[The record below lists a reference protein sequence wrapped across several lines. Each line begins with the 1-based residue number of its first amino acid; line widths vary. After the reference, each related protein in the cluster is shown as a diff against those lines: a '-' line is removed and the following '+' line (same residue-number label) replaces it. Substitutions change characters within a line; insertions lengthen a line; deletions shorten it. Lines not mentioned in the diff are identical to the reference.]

1 MAFNELCIWKG
12 LLLVSFL
19 FLSVHGKAS
28 GPSFMVTFPAVIE
41 SGSEAKL
48 CASLLKPNDSLVM
61 NIYLVHGDQS
71 TLLLQEKAEEEF
83 HRCFTFQTPLVEAES
98 VQTIKAE
105 LQGKNFKMT
114 EERKVMFRRYN
125 PLTFIQTDKP
135 IYIPGQTVNFRVVT
149 MDRNFVPFDQKYS
162 AVVLEDNHNNRI
174 GQWTN
179 ISSTRWIL
187 QLSHELNPEAR
198 QGIYKLKA
206 YIGERVITDYFEVK
220 KYVLP
225 KFEMTMKA
233 PEKISFGDNDMNMEV
248 CGKYTFGKPVAGR
261 ARVEVC
267 REHLRYISQTDLI
280 SPCLVETTEMN
291 ATGCASFTLDTSVF
305 FNSTNERF
313 LEERLTLKVNVTEE
327 GTENTMGKSETISL
341 TYESGKATF
350 TELPKIYEHG
360 SIIQGKI
367 KLANLNG
374 APLQNKEVY
383 LLEGKRWT
391 SKRLLNLTTDS
402 DGLATFSLNTSNL
415 SKSDINLM
423 ASAYPVFQLQSFK
436 KRYISTEEK
445 TIHLLRPA
453 TPYTPTLSELII
465 ENIEQPL
472 KCDAEFTVT
481 IKYYFVGETV
491 EDLKT
496 DIVYIV
502 LSRGVIVHHGYEK
515 VEVKSSNGAASG
527 TVSFKLSVNADMAPA
542 VQILAYCVLPSEN
555 VVAGSTN
562 FDTEKC
568 TRNNVSLQFSPAK
581 AVPGEKNTLQLSAQ
595 PGSLCGLSA
604 VDQSVL
610 ILKPGKRLDTDKV
623 FNLLPVRSVSGYPY
637 NALDTQECLEIR
649 PRRAVSL
656 DHVYESLKNV
666 GLKMATNLHV
676 RQPLCLT
683 YYGVTYHRGFRLD
696 RMDYDYQTR
705 SPKPPVETVR
715 TFFPETWIW
724 QLTEVGDSGSAQVPV
739 TVPDTITSWETEA
752 FCLSSKGLG
761 LAPPAQLTV
770 FQPFFLELSLPYSII
785 RGEIFELKATVFN
798 YLSKCIMVKVT
809 PDPSSDY
816 TLKAS
821 SDDQYSSCLC
831 ANGRK
836 TFKWILTPSVLGVLN
851 ITVSAEAEAS
861 QTVCDNEIVSVPE
874 RGRIDTVTRS
884 LLVQAEGT
892 EKTETYS
899 WLLCPKG
906 DSLSEEVD
914 LTLPKDVIE
923 GSARSSVSVIGDIL
937 GRALTNLHGLLRM
950 PYGCGEQN
958 MAILSPNIYIL
969 QYLENTKQ
977 LTSAIRERAT
987 GFLKSGYQRQ
997 LNYRHNSGAYST
1009 FGDGKENT
1017 WLTAFVLRSFGKA
1030 QKYIFIDPQVIQ
1042 SAQKWLIR
1050 RRDSDGCFIQQG
1062 RLFNNRMKGGVNDN
1076 VTMTA
1081 YITASLLE
1089 LESPVTDLVV
1099 TKGLSCLRSVIED
1112 VKNTY
1117 TTALLAYTFSLA
1129 KDTDTRQQLLK
1140 KLEKVAISDGS
1151 HVHWS
1156 QSASADDSDSLAVEI
1171 SSYVLLAVLST
1182 DSVTTADLGFA
1193 NRIVSWLVK
1202 QQNAYGGFSSTQ
1214 DTVVA
1219 LQALS
1224 LYATK
1229 VFSSDGSSTVT
1240 VQSAGDTHHFDVNQD
1255 NKLLYQEK
1263 QLQNVPAKYSIEVKG
1278 STCVSVQIAQFYNI
1292 PTPSEAKTLSIDAK
1306 IEGDCKKTFGQD
1318 LLLNFTVKYNGP
1330 QARSNMVI
1338 VDIKLLSGFTADT
1351 SLLETQRLSRTS
1363 LVERLDSKDDHVIV
1377 YLKEVQKNTLVNLQV
1392 KLKQV
1397 LPVKNLKPAV
1407 IKVYDYYQTSDQSE
1421 TEYTSHCE

>member
-1 MAFNELCIWKG
+1 MYWNTKVVELWTSKSLYAMIS
-12 LLLVSFL
+12 LNR
-19 FLSVHGKAS
+19 
-28 GPSFMVTFPAVIE
+28 SFMVTFPAVIE

-48 CASLLKPNDSLVM
+48 CASLLKPNESLVM
-61 NIYLVHGDQS
+61 NIYLVDGDQS
-71 TLLLQEKAEEEF
+71 TLLLKEKAEEEF
-83 HRCFTFQTPLVEAES
+83 HRCFNIQVCQQEMCIHTSLNTLV
-98 VQTIKAE
+98 E

-114 EERKVMFRRYN
+114 EVRKVLFRRYN
-125 PLTFIQTDKP
+125 PLTLIQTDKP

-149 MDRNFVPFDQKYS
+149 MDRNFVPFDQKLYRHCVFS
-162 AVVLEDNHNNRI
+162 GIKQDNQNNRI
-174 GQWTN
+174 GQWKN

-206 YIGERVITDYFEVK
+206 YIGERAITHYFDVK

-233 PEKISFGDNDMNMEV
+233 PKEVTFGDSDMNMEV
-248 CGKYTFGKPVAGR
+248 CGKYTFGKPVAGK

-267 REHLRYISQTDLI
+267 REYLRHVSQTDLI
-280 SPCLVETTEMN
+280 SPCLVETTE
-291 ATGCASFTLDTSVF
+291 VF
-305 FNSTNERF
+305 FFFFSVEQIKIVN
-313 LEERLTLKVNVTEE
+313 LK
-327 GTENTMGKSETISL
+327 
-341 TYESGKATF
+341 
-350 TELPKIYEHG
+350 
-360 SIIQGKI
+360 
-367 KLANLNG
+367 G

-383 LLEGKRWT
+383 LLAGKRWT
-391 SKRLLNLTTDS
+391 SKLLLNLTTDS
-402 DGLATFSLNTSNL
+402 DGLASFSLNTSSL
-415 SKSDINLM
+415 PEKDITLM
-423 ASAYPVFQLQSFK
+423 
-436 KRYISTEEK
+436 
-445 TIHLLRPA
+445 
-453 TPYTPTLSELII
+453 
-465 ENIEQPL
+465 
-472 KCDAEFTVT
+472 
-481 IKYYFVGETV
+481 
-491 EDLKT
+491 
-496 DIVYIV
+496 V

-515 VEVKSSNGAASG
+515 VEVKSPNGAASG
-527 TVSFKLSVNADMAPA
+527 TVSFKQSIGVDLAPA

-555 VVAGSTN
+555 VAAGSRD
-562 FDTEKC
+562 FMTEKC
-568 TRNNVSLQFSPAK
+568 FKNKVSLQFSPTT

-610 ILKPGKRLDTDKV
+610 ILKPGKHLDTDKYSE
-623 FNLLPVRSVSGYPY
+623 NRVS
-637 NALDTQECLEIR
+637 AR
-649 PRRAVSL
+649 
-656 DHVYESLKNV
+656 ESAQL
-666 GLKMATNLHV
+666 
-676 RQPLCLT
+676 
-683 YYGVTYHRGFRLD
+683 
-696 RMDYDYQTR
+696 
-705 SPKPPVETVR
+705 ETVR

-739 TVPDTITSWETEA
+739 TVPDTITSWQTEA

-761 LAPPAQLTV
+761 LASPAQLTV

-809 PDPSSDY
+809 PAPSSDY
-816 TLKAS
+816 TLNAS

-892 EKTETYS
+892 EKTKTYS

-906 DSLSEEVD
+906 DTLSEEVD

-937 GRALTNLHGLLRM
+937 GRALTNLHGLLQM

-958 MAILSPNIYIL
+958 MAVLSPNIYIL
-969 QYLENTKQ
+969 QYLEKTEQ

-997 LNYRHNSGAYST
+997 LNYKHTSG
-1009 FGDGKENT
+1009 G
-1017 WLTAFVLRSFGKA
+1017 GKA
-1030 QKYIFIDPQVIQ
+1030 QKYIFIDPQIIL
-1042 SAQKWLIR
+1042 SAKKWLIS

-1062 RLFNNRMKGGVNDN
+1062 TLFNNRMKVCYFFFQCLLKI
-1076 VTMTA
+1076 TL
-1081 YITASLLE
+1081 TASVSLFL
-1089 LESPVTDLVV
+1089 SQDLVV
-1099 TKGLSCLRSVIED
+1099 SKGLSCLKSVVKD

-1129 KDTDTRQQLLK
+1129 KDTDTRQQLFK
-1140 KLEKVAISDGS
+1140 KLEDVAISDGS
-1151 HVHWS
+1151 HLHWS

-1171 SSYVLLAVLST
+1171 SSYVLLAVLT
-1182 DSVTTADLGFA
+1182 ADSLNTTDLGFA

-1240 VQSAGDTHHFDVNQD
+1240 VQSAADTHHFDVNQD

-1278 STCVSVQIAQFYNI
+1278 STCVSVQVCSAFCFIDSHSIFLFPFLACCGYFSVRLINFLCVCVDSI
-1292 PTPSEAKTLSIDAK
+1292 RWLSST
-1306 IEGDCKKTFGQD
+1306 TFP
-1318 LLLNFTVKYNGP
+1318 LPLKLN
-1330 QARSNMVI
+1330 
-1338 VDIKLLSGFTADT
+1338 
-1351 SLLETQRLSRTS
+1351 
-1363 LVERLDSKDDHVIV
+1363 H
-1377 YLKEVQKNTLVNLQV
+1377 
-1392 KLKQV
+1392 
-1397 LPVKNLKPAV
+1397 
-1407 IKVYDYYQTSDQSE
+1407 
-1421 TEYTSHCE
+1421 